1 MLNKSRTAVSALLA
15 IGFAGALA
23 GSWTGPASA
32 APGQVCYFGEC
43 STSATPVAPAP
54 SAQSSEARTL
64 PKHGSWKAVVIGQ
77 GSMIVDEFDNGAK
90 FAILA
95 YPEGKIGLLLSHPD
109 WRLKRGQQ
117 IELTVRIDGE
127 VFKGTA
133 VINEK
138 GFLEVDGVGK
148 AFVAALYRG
157 RKGQIEVGDYRF
169 DMTNLADAA
178 AAIDDLV
185 RYQQTV
191 SR

>member
-1 MLNKSRTAVSALLA
+1 MSSKSLTASALLT
-15 IGFAGALA
+15 IGVAGMLA
-23 GSWTGPASA
+23 GSWVGPASA
-32 APGQVCYFGEC
+32 APGQACYFGEC
-43 STSATPVAPAP
+43 STSTAPAAP
-54 SAQSSEARTL
+54 PASAQPSEARTL

-133 VINEK
+133 VVNEK
-138 GFLEVDGVGK
+138 GFLEVEGVSK
-148 AFVAALYRG
+148 ALVAALYRG
-157 RKGQIEVGDYRF
+157 RKGQIEVADYRS

-178 AAIDDLV
+178 AAIDDLA
-185 RYQQTV
+185 RYQQTS